1 MPSLYVDSSALVKL
15 FADEPE
21 SDALRAALA
30 GRRLVSSVLAEI
42 EVRRAGRRH
51 GLADSAAAAM
61 RAVVLLSLEQD
72 VVEAAVSAQPET
84 LASLDAIHL
93 ASALTL
99 GEEVDALVT
108 YDERLADAAGA
119 AGLTVLAPR

>member
-1 MPSLYVDSSALVKL
+1 
-15 FADEPE
+15 
-21 SDALRAALA
+21 
-30 GRRLVSSVLAEI
+30 
-42 EVRRAGRRH
+42 
-51 GLADSAAAAM
+51 M

-108 YDERLADAAGA
+108 YVERLADAAKA
-119 AGLTVLAPR
+119 AGLAVLAPR